1 MALSINDVIA
11 LANAGFNKDDI
22 AAFMNLGTDQNAP
35 PAPAPVPGAPAVPPA
50 PAPVPGAPAVPPAPA
65 PQTTPPA
72 PAPSPAPAVPDYA
85 AQLAALAA
93 KIDALAVPN
102 AGTVG
107 NPPAVTSVDDIIRA
121 AVLPKPAD
129 GAPANQ

>member
-1 MALSINDVIA
+1 MALSMNDVIA

-35 PAPAPVPGAPAVPPA
+35 PAS
-50 PAPVPGAPAVPPAPA
+50 APVPGAPAVPPAPA

-72 PAPSPAPAVPDYA
+72 PAVPDYA
-85 AQLAALAA
+85 AQLAALTA

-129 GAPANQ
+129 GAPAKQ

>member
-1 MALSINDVIA
+1 MERSLLIMALSINDVIA

-22 AAFMNLGTDQNAP
+22 AAFMNLGTDQNA
-35 PAPAPVPGAPAVPPA
+35 PPA

>member
-11 LANAGFNKDDI
+11 LANAGFSKTDI

-35 PAPAPVPGAPAVPPA
+35 PA
-50 PAPVPGAPAVPPAPA
+50 
-65 PQTTPPA
+65 TP
-72 PAPSPAPAVPDYA
+72 PAPSPAPVPASAVSDYA
-85 AQLAALAA
+85 AQVAALMA
-93 KIDALAVPN
+93 KIDALSVPN

-107 NPPAVTSVDDIIRA
+107 NPPTVTSVDDIIRA
-121 AVLPKPAD
+121 AIFPKPAE

>member
-11 LANAGFNKDDI
+11 LANAGFSKTDI

-35 PAPAPVPGAPAVPPA
+35 PA
-50 PAPVPGAPAVPPAPA
+50 
-65 PQTTPPA
+65 TP
-72 PAPSPAPAVPDYA
+72 PAPSPAPSPAPVPDYA
-85 AQLAALAA
+85 AQVAALMA
-93 KIDALAVPN
+93 KIDALSVPN

-107 NPPAVTSVDDIIRA
+107 NPPTVTSVDDIIRA
-121 AVLPKPAD
+121 AILPKPAE